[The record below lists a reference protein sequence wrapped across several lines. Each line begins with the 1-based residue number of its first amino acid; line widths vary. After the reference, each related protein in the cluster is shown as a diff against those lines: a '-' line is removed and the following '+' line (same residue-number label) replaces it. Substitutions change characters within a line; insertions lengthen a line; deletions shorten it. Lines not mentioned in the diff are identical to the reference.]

1 MVILGFAKDQL
12 SYYTFDVYEKEV
24 RNIIEVCREYAARFN
39 KEIPVVLGRRHQHKG
54 SSRPMLLGVDAIQAA
69 TVSLQH
75 MNVMRQMLLRRLIL
89 MHQRKIL
96 F

>member
-1 MVILGFAKDQL
+1 M
-12 SYYTFDVYEKEV
+12 

-39 KEIPVVLGRRHQHKG
+39 KEIPVVLAGGISTKEAADHAF
-54 SSRPMLLGVDAIQAA
+54 SLGADAIQAA
-69 TVSLQH
+69 TRFVTTYECDASDAFKK
-75 MNVMRQMLLRRLIL
+75 LIL